1 MYLSEHDP
9 LTCAASLTGLGS
21 YMCHFIYIKVSR
33 IKSEVKDTVDNPIRL
48 Y

>member
-9 LTCAASLTGLGS
+9 LTCAASVTVLGS
-21 YMCHFIYIKVSR
+21 YICHSIYIKVSR
-33 IKSEVKDTVDNPIRL
+33 IKSEVKDTVDNPILL